1 MKKFGTPTGAG
12 PGIDSEKVGLFA
24 AGTPLPVG
32 RLDFALCF
40 DFDFDLDFDLDLDFG
55 FGFDFDLCVFV
66 PDFFS
71 VLELGAC

>member
-1 MKKFGTPTGAG
+1 LSMKKFGTPTGAG

-32 RLDFALCF
+32 RLDFALR
-40 DFDFDLDFDLDLDFG
+40 FDLDLDLDLDFG
-55 FGFDFDLCVFV
+55 FDFDFDFDLCVFV